1 MDLLERYLQAVR
13 KHLPWDRQD
22 DILAELRANLEA
34 QLEDRESELGR
45 PLTAPEMEAW
55 LKEIGPPIKV
65 AGRYQPQQY
74 VIGPGL
80 YPTYW
85 YVLRLA
91 LTWSFAVYAIVTAV
105 GVALQWRGGW
115 PVYWSLVRLPGVLL
129 TTAAWVT
136 LVFAVLETM
145 VTRWP
150 EQFPALNVAGMD
162 WNPGSLPPVEE
173 IGGPGEKR
181 PSYAKALA
189 GTIFHLLFIVWL
201 LLLPKHPFLLLGPE
215 AYYLD
220 SLPFQLSGSLWPFY
234 WCVVGIN
241 VLQVAW
247 HCAELLSGTWQ
258 RSRSAERLVMKVLG
272 LIPPIVFLHVKD
284 QAYVTLRHPLF
295 DQGHYGVTL
304 RLINQSQYRVAQVI
318 LTIVL
323 LQICW
328 EVGQVVAGAYRK
340 RVAAMG

>member
-13 KHLPWDRQD
+13 KYLPWERQD
-22 DILAELRANLEA
+22 DIVAELRANLEA

-45 PLTAPEMEAW
+45 PLTSLEMEAW

-91 LTWSFAVYAIVTAV
+91 LTWSFVVYTIVTAV

-115 PVYWSLVRLPGVLL
+115 PVYWSVVRLPGVLL

-136 LVFAVLETM
+136 LVFAILETM

-150 EQFPALNVAGMD
+150 ERFPALNVAGMD
-162 WNPGSLPPVEE
+162 WNPGNLPAVDKT
-173 IGGPGEKR
+173 GGPGAKR

-189 GTIFHLLFIVWL
+189 GAIFHLLFIVWL
-201 LLLPKHPFLLLGPE
+201 LLLPRHLFLLLGPE
-215 AYYLD
+215 AFYLE
-220 SLPFQLSGSLWPFY
+220 SFPFQLSHSLWPFY
-234 WCVVGIN
+234 WAVVAIN
-241 VLQVAW
+241 VLQLAW

-258 RSRSAERLVMKVLG
+258 RSKAPERLVMNVLG

-284 QAYVTLRHPLF
+284 HAYVTLRHPLF
-295 DQGHYGVTL
+295 ERAHYGVTL
-304 RLINQSQYRVAQVI
+304 RLINESLYRVAQVI
-318 LTIVL
+318 LAIVL

-328 EVGQVVAGAYRK
+328 EAGQMVVAAYRQ
-340 RVAAMG
+340 RVSR